1 MEPPDPRSPTH
12 PVLIFDGECALC
24 SRSVRFMMRHER
36 KPGVV
41 RFAPMQSDP
50 ARALLRAHGFDPDA
64 MTSVVLI
71 EPGASAGKPS
81 RAFIRSRAVLRLAGY
96 LRATWRWGRVLGVLP
111 AWALDPL
118 YRLLARHR
126 YAIFGKVDRCV
137 IDERIAER
145 TI

>member
-12 PVLIFDGECALC
+12 PILIFDGECALC
-24 SRSVRFMMRHER
+24 SRSVRFMLRHER
-36 KPGVV
+36 TPGVL
-41 RFAPMQSDP
+41 RFAPMQAEP
-50 ARALLRAHGFDPDA
+50 ARDLLRAHGFDPDA
-64 MTSVVLI
+64 MTSVVVI
-71 EPGASAGKPS
+71 EPGESEGDPS
-81 RAFIRSRAVLRLAGY
+81 RAFVRSRAVLRLAGY
-96 LRATWRWGRVLGVLP
+96 LRAPWRWGRALGVLP
-111 AWALDPL
+111 SCLLDPF